1 MAHKEA
7 HPKASLHGLMAV
19 VGVCLVIS
27 IVSIVSLT
35 GWSDLRSQ
43 RQILNQSFLIPLEP
57 SEQILI
63 TNADWECLSVDDNG
77 VAKYGLEASTF
88 RWDGEKLSTL
98 VGGERRNM
106 SVGKNNALVF
116 SADEAAPFLSVVY
129 SNAAQTA
136 YIACARGGTD
146 LFLQN
151 LGFLTCRPFGR
162 PFRVFA
168 S

>member
-1 MAHKEA
+1 MT

-43 RQILNQSFLIPLEP
+43 RQILNQTFLIPLEP
-57 SEQILI
+57 SEKVLI
-63 TNADWECLSVDDNG
+63 TNAGWECLSVREDG
-77 VAKYGLEASTF
+77 AAVYGLEASTF
-88 RWDGEKLSTL
+88 QWDGAKLTTL
-98 VGGERRNM
+98 VGGETKYL
-106 SVGKNNALVF
+106 SVGKNNALF
-116 SADEAAPFLSVVY
+116 FAKEEAEAAPFLSIVY

-136 YIACARGGTD
+136 YVACARGGTD

-151 LGFLTCRPFGR
+151 STFLTSRPFGR